1 MSKKQSTTGKTANHY
16 SSHHENMLYL
26 LAGQVIRQ
34 SGQSSRHVEID
45 EVVNQA
51 WVSQGRYYEDIA
63 GKAYW
68 LKTTMQRYVFGNKP
82 ADRCPD
88 ATDFK
93 QDCSTEDPYSVAGA
107 KELARQIILNIKSP
121 QVRLMTWLHLAEGYS
136 CSYLSKVFYCSK
148 ECVAGKIRRELRRL
162 RILFPPENA

>member
-1 MSKKQSTTGKTANHY
+1 
-16 SSHHENMLYL
+16 MLYL

-34 SGQSSRHVEID
+34 SGQSSRHIDID

-51 WVSQGRYYEDIA
+51 WVSQGRYYKDIA

-68 LKTTMQRYVFGNKP
+68 LKTTMQRFVFGNKP

-88 ATDFK
+88 AADFK
-93 QDCSTEDPYSVAGA
+93 RNECAADPYDVAGA
-107 KELARQIILNIKSP
+107 KELARKIILNIKSP
-121 QVRLMTWLHLAEGYS
+121 QVRLMAWLHLAEGYS
-136 CSYLSKVFYCSK
+136 CSYLSELFFCSK

-162 RILFPPENA
+162 RALYPPENA